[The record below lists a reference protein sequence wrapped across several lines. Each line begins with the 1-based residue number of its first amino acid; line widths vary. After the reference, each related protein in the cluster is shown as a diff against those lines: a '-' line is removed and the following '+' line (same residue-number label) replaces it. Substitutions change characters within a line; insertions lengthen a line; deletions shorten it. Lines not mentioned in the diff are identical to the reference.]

1 LSPAHVLAETYL
13 DLSPLLII
21 IVIFIILA
29 FYRFLGAL
37 LKSIALHNQSLQ
49 VFYNTLAN
57 FQNTFYA
64 KVTIS
69 IKVNWTNNYT
79 SE

>member
-1 LSPAHVLAETYL
+1 
-13 DLSPLLII
+13 
-21 IVIFIILA
+21 
-29 FYRFLGAL
+29 
-37 LKSIALHNQSLQ
+37 LQ

-64 KVTIS
+64 KVIIS